1 MTPSGGDLRL
11 ATMCLFGM
19 INWIYTWYHHG
30 RAVEAGRLADHM
42 TRLFLVPG
50 GCGVA
55 QPGGG
60 ALREDGGAPAG

>member
-42 TRLFLVPG
+42 MGERSERTEEPQQGKERWR
-50 GCGVA
+50 
-55 QPGGG
+55 
-60 ALREDGGAPAG
+60 RENS